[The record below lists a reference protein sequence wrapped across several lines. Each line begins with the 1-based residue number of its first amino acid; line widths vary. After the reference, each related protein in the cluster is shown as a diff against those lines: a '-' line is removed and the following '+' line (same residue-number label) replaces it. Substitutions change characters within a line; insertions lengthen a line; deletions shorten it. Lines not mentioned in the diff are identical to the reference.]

1 MMSRSTIRQAIAA
14 EWTHA
19 QAPNEYTVVVF
30 TALALPGMAVSVG
43 ELGILRCAIHV
54 SLMITKS
61 GLQRC

>member
-54 SLMITKS
+54 LVP
-61 GLQRC
+61 